1 MRFNIGEVVHNK
13 ITQEEGRIVR
23 IADISPDVVGV
34 IVSLRLDPQVWHAPT
49 TEALWLES
57 QVTK

>member
-1 MRFNIGEVVHNK
+1 MRFNVGDIVHNK

-23 IADISPDVVGV
+23 TADWSPEMLGY
-34 IVSLRLDPQVWHAPT
+34 IVSVALDPQIWHTPT
-49 TEALWLES
+49 TEALWPES